1 MTNADG
7 SVNLAAETAPEGGKW
22 PHFSLAV
29 GSKIN
34 KIKKKNKKD
43 RKATKL
49 RSNTKLL

>member
-7 SVNLAAETAPEGGKW
+7 SVNLAAEMAPEGGKW

-34 KIKKKNKKD
+34 KIKKNKKD

-49 RSNTKLL
+49 WSNTKLL